1 MLETFAIGKALKLF
15 DMKKCFHCGEKVED
29 NQIIIFDDKKFCCQ
43 GCKTVYEIFSSNDLV
58 SYYDFEQHPGATP
71 KETAAK
77 FNFLDN
83 QDIVSKLLDFEEGEV
98 SIVRL
103 YIPHIHC
110 SSCIWIL
117 EHLNQLNKGVIS
129 SQVVFSQKKVTIS
142 FNHTQTNLKQ
152 IVLLL
157 AKIGYEP
164 YISLESYEQKPRLI
178 DRSLLYRIGVAF
190 FGFGNIMLL
199 SIPEYFNVDDLWMQQ
214 YRGFFRYAILLI
226 ALPVFFYSGT
236 PYYKSAW
243 RSIKAKS
250 LNIDVPMALGIIVM
264 FVRSLVD
271 IFFQDGQG
279 YLDSMSG
286 LVFFMLSGKLIQQT
300 TFNFLSFERDYK
312 SYFPIA
318 ITKLEDSEEVPT
330 QVYDIQEKDKILIR
344 NQELIPVDAILLS
357 EKAYIDYSFVT
368 GEAVPVEKKSGE
380 KIYAGGKQVGRPIQ
394 IQAIST
400 VSQSY
405 LTQLW
410 GNEVFQKQVDQ
421 KHQTISD
428 KASQIFTPVLIT
440 LALVGFVV
448 WSFTSYTAAFNV
460 FTAVLIV
467 ACPCAIALTAPY
479 TWGNAIRILGRKK
492 MYLKNTIV
500 IEQLAKADTVVF
512 DKTGTITAN
521 HDEKINYQGES
532 LSSDEINH
540 IKNLVRGSNHP
551 LSRRLYLNLPDN
563 IINSPDFF
571 EEIAGQGIVGQ
582 FDGNTYKIGSATLVN
597 APEKII
603 INKTSVHISVND
615 KYKGYYEI
623 TNHYRKGLSALFL
636 TLKSKGYQLFVVS
649 GDNEGERNQLEKL
662 LPENT
667 KMLFNQKPEDKL
679 NFIKKL
685 QSQGKNVL
693 MIGDGLNDAGAL
705 AQSNVGISISED
717 VNVFTPASDA
727 ILDAGKFGQIDL
739 FLHYAKK
746 SMKTIRLSYVLALT
760 YNVVG
765 LSFALTNQLSPLFAA
780 IIMPV
785 STVTIIGFVTLM
797 THYYARKTF
806 KKKLIKKSEPD
817 KCHILSKTS
826 KLSLGKVF
834 RSWV

>member
-1 MLETFAIGKALKLF
+1 MLETFAKGKALKLF

-83 QDIVSKLLDFEEGEV
+83 QAIVSKLLDFEEGEV

-142 FNHTQTNLKQ
+142 FNHTQTNLKE

-164 YISLESYEQKPRLI
+164 YISLDSYEQKPRLI

-199 SIPEYFNVDDLWMQQ
+199 SIPEYFNVNDYWMQM
-214 YRGFFRYAILLI
+214 YRDFFRYAILLI

-243 RSIKAKS
+243 SSLKAKS

-318 ITKLEDSEEVPT
+318 VTKLEDKTEIPT

-357 EKAYIDYSFVT
+357 DKAHIDYSFVT
-368 GEAVPVEKKSGE
+368 GEAVPVEKKSGD
-380 KIYAGGKQVGRPIQ
+380 KIYAGGKQVGKPIQ
-394 IQAIST
+394 VQAIST

-410 GNEVFQKQVDQ
+410 SQDVFQKNTEQ
-421 KHQTISD
+421 KYQTISD
-428 KASQIFTPVLIT
+428 KASRIFTPILLLI
-440 LALVGFVV
+440 ALTGFVV

-460 FTAVLIV
+460 LTAVLIV

-479 TWGNAIRILGRKK
+479 TWGNAIRIMGRKK
-492 MYLKNTIV
+492 MYLKNTVV
-500 IEQLAKADTVVF
+500 IEQLSKADTLVF
-512 DKTGTITAN
+512 DKTGTLTTNKNEEITY
-521 HDEKINYQGES
+521 EGENLTS
-532 LSSDEINH
+532 AEISA

-551 LSRRLYLNLPDN
+551 LSRRLYLNLPESE
-563 IINSPDFF
+563 IYSPDFF
-571 EEIAGQGIVGQ
+571 EEITGQGIVGQ
-582 FDGNTYKIGSATLVN
+582 IDGKTYKIGSSALTKVPADVKN
-597 APEKII
+597 NQTAVFIS
-603 INKTSVHISVND
+603 INNEF
-615 KYKGYYEI
+615 KGYYEI
-623 TNHYRKGLSALFL
+623 ENHYREGLAELFFN
-636 TLKSKGYQLFVVS
+636 LKSKGYQLYVVS
-649 GDNEGERNQLEKL
+649 GDNEGEKRQLERM
-662 LPENT
+662 LPKGT
-667 KMLFNQKPEDKL
+667 TLVFNQKPTDKL

-685 QSQGKNVL
+685 QAKGKNVL
-693 MIGDGLNDAGAL
+693 MVGDGLNDAGAL
-705 AQSNVGISISED
+705 AQSDVGVSVSED

-727 ILDAGKFGQIDL
+727 ILDAEKFKHIDS
-739 FLHYAKK
+739 FLLYAKK
-746 SMKTIRLSYVLALT
+746 SMKTIRMSYVLAIIYNIIGLT
-760 YNVVG
+760 
-765 LSFALTNQLSPLFAA
+765 FALSNKLSPLFAA
-780 IIMPV
+780 IIMPL
-785 STVTIIGFVTLM
+785 STVSIIGFVTLM
-797 THYYARKTF
+797 SHYFGRKSF
-806 KKKLIKKSEPD
+806 KKKLIKKPEPD
-817 KCHILSKTS
+817 KCHILNKKPKVS
-826 KLSLGKVF
+826 LSKVF
-834 RSWV
+834 RS